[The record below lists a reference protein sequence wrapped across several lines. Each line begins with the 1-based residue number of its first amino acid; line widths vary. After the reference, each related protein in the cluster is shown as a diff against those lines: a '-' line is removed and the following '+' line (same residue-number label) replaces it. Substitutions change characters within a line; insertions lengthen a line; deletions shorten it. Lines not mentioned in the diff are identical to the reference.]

1 MTQLFGLM
9 SHQAHFSSHLMVRS
23 SFRDRTSVRPGEMP
37 NEQVS
42 ETKKEVGRNE
52 EDLGATAWEDPC
64 EPFLRQTKWERKIA
78 TKIPPTSDTAWG
90 NTARSTS

>member
-52 EDLGATAWEDPC
+52 EDLGATAWEDPVRTISSPNQVGKEDC
-64 EPFLRQTKWERKIA
+64 DQDPSHK
-78 TKIPPTSDTAWG
+78 
-90 NTARSTS
+90 